1 MQRVSLKKINNQM
14 KHLIYKKRAL
24 KLLNKLK
31 EKDLEKYLMLKRIV
45 TIAFEKRKNK
55 NIRKNRKIIVK

>member
-1 MQRVSLKKINNQM
+1 M